1 MSFGLFIDPG
11 VHRHACAWFTPIG
24 DLDSVEFRHALE
36 GFRGVGWEGTATTI
50 EKMEIYASR
59 GAEDPNDLL
68 DVHGAACRAAE
79 AIEAG
84 GGAPVVWVKPRE
96 WKGQAKK
103 WQHHNRIWGVLRP
116 VERARF
122 AAGAGLEVD
131 FITKKL
137 DDACQRWARGEVTKR
152 GKVKGYEWDAH
163 NLFDAVGLGLWHHG
177 RIGLNRARLSR
188 VAKV

>member
-96 WKGQAKK
+96 WKG
-103 WQHHNRIWGVLRP
+103 L
-116 VERARF
+116 
-122 AAGAGLEVD
+122 
-131 FITKKL
+131 
-137 DDACQRWARGEVTKR
+137 TKR
-152 GKVKGYEWDAH
+152 GKVKGYEWEAH